1 MGEQELKDK
10 IDNKIVELVNGNCKT
25 NEKELTTYDIGPE
38 GDNFETSCNKVDIQH
53 SMYSSS
59 EIDSIAKE
67 SLFEA
72 SKKTSRD
79 NIGDCGYNDRSR
91 KATDDYIAK
100 KILEL
105 KKQLDELECYAKSKE
120 NIGNESDENF
130 VERLNHSQSDRIR
143 IVKNEAV
150 KSDSKTIEIEDIK
163 TTDPTQASV
172 AQNCSSNQTSPNEL
186 TEEKTLSSTFLEDSG
201 VRPIRQLTTIQ
212 EETTVEMKESAKEA
226 AVETKINNQNN
237 EVLGKF
243 IEDHAALIST
253 IVDLPSATLVDD
265 KCTEILENARYVQEI
280 EDKEAPTNSSE
291 ITSKSNKNVE
301 SLLDC
306 SPSELH
312 IAIASP
318 LVTKF
323 CKTSGQY
330 HSKQESNASY
340 EGSLIK
346 IVSEPDKEN
355 KADKSTNLNEEE
367 RNLVAKDILEFVSSR
382 LLANPVN
389 IERVVN
395 DLFSAWKLERKS

>member
-1 MGEQELKDK
+1 
-10 IDNKIVELVNGNCKT
+10 
-25 NEKELTTYDIGPE
+25 
-38 GDNFETSCNKVDIQH
+38 
-53 SMYSSS
+53 
-59 EIDSIAKE
+59 
-67 SLFEA
+67 
-72 SKKTSRD
+72 
-79 NIGDCGYNDRSR
+79 
-91 KATDDYIAK
+91 
-100 KILEL
+100 
-105 KKQLDELECYAKSKE
+105 
-120 NIGNESDENF
+120 
-130 VERLNHSQSDRIR
+130 
-143 IVKNEAV
+143 
-150 KSDSKTIEIEDIK
+150 
-163 TTDPTQASV
+163 
-172 AQNCSSNQTSPNEL
+172 
-186 TEEKTLSSTFLEDSG
+186 
-201 VRPIRQLTTIQ
+201 
-212 EETTVEMKESAKEA
+212 
-226 AVETKINNQNN
+226 
-237 EVLGKF
+237 
-243 IEDHAALIST
+243 
-253 IVDLPSATLVDD
+253 LVDD

-280 EDKEAPTNSSE
+280 EDTEAPTNSSE

-382 LLANPVN
+382 LLADPVN

-395 DLFSAWKLERKS
+395 ELFSAWKLERKS